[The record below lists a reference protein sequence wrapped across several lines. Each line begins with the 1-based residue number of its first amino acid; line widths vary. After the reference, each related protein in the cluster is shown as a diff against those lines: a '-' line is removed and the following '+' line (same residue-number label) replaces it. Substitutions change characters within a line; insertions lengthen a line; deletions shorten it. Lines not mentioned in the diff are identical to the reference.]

1 MCQYMPLKLL
11 YKKIYERNIYK
22 KHMKIRHF
30 LRLGMIANIIISTLL
45 IVIMLNFTTILNDN
59 RATRKT
65 LESATTIGHEL
76 ENMSDKLTELSQLYV
91 FYGDKKYVD
100 EIDTILKEAHTKEKL
115 IAKIEQL
122 KLDSKYKTYI
132 ENIFEASAKLAQL
145 EINAFEYVDKGDLRS
160 AQLIVFG
167 SDYIQS
173 RYDFLDSINTFISDL
188 KTEFGSTIKDGINK
202 TTVFSNILIVFIIVY
217 AVFVLGYTII
227 VSLKVKNLSKIS
239 QRVTDI
245 ATSYDIS
252 TDLNIITTGDEIAEI
267 TSSINIL
274 LQQFRVIVSDVSNMT
289 GSIDDST
296 HTLKDIT
303 SHFSNNITDITSA
316 VDNIASAATDQA
328 HNVENGAT
336 AITNMSNI
344 VHDTYE
350 IVQNLGNSINT
361 INTMKEDG
369 ITLVNDLESKS
380 NYNATSASAI
390 FENVTTNK
398 EIADKISKASDM
410 IQAIADQTSLLALNA
425 AIEAARAG
433 EAGRGFAVVADEIK
447 KLAEESN
454 KFTDDI
460 KKVIVTLKNSA
471 EDSLNMME
479 SVRESVSAENKAV
492 QDTKT
497 KFIGIAAE
505 IENTKNLMDVLIHG
519 SNEVNTNV
527 TTLTSL
533 INNLTAIAQE
543 NAATSEE
550 VAASTNES
558 SNVTDKLKEEA
569 ESLANDVTQ
578 LYNTINTIKL

>member
-1 MCQYMPLKLL
+1 
-11 YKKIYERNIYK
+11 
-22 KHMKIRHF
+22 MKIRHF

-59 RATRKT
+59 RAIRKT

-100 EIDTILKEAHTKEKL
+100 EIDIILKEAHTKDKL
-115 IAKIEQL
+115 ITKIEQL

-160 AQLIVFG
+160 AQLIIFG
-167 SDYIQS
+167 PDYIQS

-274 LQQFRVIVSDVSNMT
+274 LQQFRAIVSDVSNMT
-289 GSIDDST
+289 GSIDNST

-303 SHFSNNITDITSA
+303 SHFSNNIADITSA

-497 KFIGIAAE
+497 KFIGIATE
-505 IENTKNLMDVLIHG
+505 IENTKNLMDALIHG

-569 ESLANDVTQ
+569 ESLANDVIQ

>member
-1 MCQYMPLKLL
+1 
-11 YKKIYERNIYK
+11 
-22 KHMKIRHF
+22 MKIRHF

-45 IVIMLNFTTILNDN
+45 IVIMINFTTILNDN
-59 RATRKT
+59 RAIRKT

-76 ENMSDKLTELSQLYV
+76 ESMSDKLTELSQLYV
-91 FYGDKKYVD
+91 FYGDKKYID

-115 IAKIEQL
+115 ITKVEQL
-122 KLDSKYKTYI
+122 KLDSKYTTYI

-173 RYDFLDSINTFISDL
+173 RYDFLDGINKFVSDL

-217 AVFVLGYTII
+217 AVFVLSYTII

-274 LQQFRVIVSDVSNMT
+274 LQQFRAIVSDVSNMT

-303 SHFSNNITDITSA
+303 SHFSNNIEDITSA

-336 AITNMSNI
+336 AVTNMSSI

-505 IENTKNLMDVLIHG
+505 IENTKNLMDALIHG
-519 SNEVNTNV
+519 SNEVNANV

>member
-1 MCQYMPLKLL
+1 
-11 YKKIYERNIYK
+11 
-22 KHMKIRHF
+22 MKIRHF

-59 RATRKT
+59 RAIRKT

-115 IAKIEQL
+115 IAKVEQL
-122 KLDSKYKTYI
+122 KLDSKYTTYI
-132 ENIFEASAKLAQL
+132 ENIFVASDKLAQL

-167 SDYIQS
+167 SDYLIA
-173 RYDFLDSINTFISDL
+173 RTDFLNSINTFVSDL

-267 TSSINIL
+267 TSSINTL
-274 LQQFRVIVSDVSNMT
+274 LQQFRIIISDVANMT
-289 GSIDDST
+289 SSIDNST
-296 HTLKDIT
+296 HTLNDIT
-303 SHFSNNITDITSA
+303 SHFSNNIEDITSA
-316 VDNIASAATDQA
+316 IDNIASAATDQA

-336 AITNMSNI
+336 AVTNMSSI
-344 VHDTYE
+344 VQDTYN
-350 IVQNLGNSINT
+350 IVQNLGNSIST
-361 INTMKEDG
+361 INDMKEDG
-369 ITLVNDLESKS
+369 LNLVNDLENKS

-390 FENVTTNK
+390 FENVIANK
-398 EIADKISKASDM
+398 EIADRISKASDM

-433 EAGRGFAVVADEIK
+433 DAGRGFAVVADEIK

-454 KFTDDI
+454 KFTEDI
-460 KKVIVTLKNSA
+460 KKVIVTLKTSA

-497 KFIGIAAE
+497 KFIGIATE
-505 IENTKNLMDVLIHG
+505 IENTKNLMDSLVHG
-519 SNEVNTNV
+519 SNDVNNNV

-558 SNVTDKLKEEA
+558 NNVTDKLKEEA
-569 ESLANDVTQ
+569 ESLANNVTQ